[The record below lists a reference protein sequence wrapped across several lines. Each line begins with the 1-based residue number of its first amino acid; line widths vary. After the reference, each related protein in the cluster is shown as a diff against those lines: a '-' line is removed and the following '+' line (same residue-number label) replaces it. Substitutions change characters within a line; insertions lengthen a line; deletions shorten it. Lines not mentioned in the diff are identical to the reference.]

1 MGTKREY
8 RNIQTEVRATD
19 GSRRMEGYAVVFG
32 QRSVLLRD
40 WNGGEPVLEQIE
52 PSAITDEL
60 LRNSDI
66 IATINHDEDK
76 MLARSCNGKGS
87 LSLKRDEHGLLV
99 SWDCAPTMY
108 GDFAYESAKRGDFG
122 GMSFGMELDP
132 KTDVSYTREK
142 DEDGN
147 DIVVRHI
154 NAIRGLFDVSVV
166 THPAYPETVIQ
177 ARSAEVGAELR
188 DAFGESSG
196 KVREERNAEMLR
208 DWDKIEQ
215 AKRQN

>member
-1 MGTKREY
+1 
-8 RNIQTEVRATD
+8 
-19 GSRRMEGYAVVFG
+19 MEGYAVVFG

-52 PSAITDEL
+52 PTAITDEL
-60 LRNSDI
+60 LRSSDI
-66 IATINHDEDK
+66 VATINHDEDK

-87 LSLKRDEHGLLV
+87 LTLKRDEHGVLA

-108 GDFAYESAKRGDFG
+108 GDFAYESAKRGDFS
-122 GMSFGMELDP
+122 GMSFGMEIDP

-142 DEDGN
+142 DKDGK

-154 NAIRGLFDVSVV
+154 NTIRGLFDVSVV

-177 ARSAEVGAELR
+177 ARSAEVVAELR
-188 DAFGESSG
+188 DAFGNAPN
-196 KVREERNAEMLR
+196 KTPQERSAEMLR

-215 AKRQN
+215 AKGRN